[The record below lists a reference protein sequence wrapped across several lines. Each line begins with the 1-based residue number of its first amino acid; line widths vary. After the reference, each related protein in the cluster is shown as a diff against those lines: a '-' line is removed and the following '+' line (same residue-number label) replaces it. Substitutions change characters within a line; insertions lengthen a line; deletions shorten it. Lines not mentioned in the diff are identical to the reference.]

1 MDGLSAPGWA
11 SYSAVRL
18 LQFGDSVFPVGSF
31 TFSNGLE
38 MAVQVGVVRDRE
50 TLREY
55 VRTVT
60 RQAAT
65 SDAIAL
71 LAGHRAAV
79 AGDVDGIRRAD
90 EAVLLRKLT
99 DETRTMTIR
108 MGRKLAEAASRIV
121 GDSVLDKRF
130 RATESAARSAIDA
143 PVPVTYPVALGAVA
157 AAVGLSEQD
166 AFAAHQYGTAMVV
179 LSAALR
185 LMRVDHLDVQEILF
199 AVNAAVADDY
209 RDVATASLEDMR
221 AFAPVVDVLA
231 AAHRHAHV
239 RMFMN

>member
-1 MDGLSAPGWA
+1 MDGVSAT
-11 SYSAVRL
+11 VRL

-31 TFSNGLE
+31 TFSKGLE
-38 MAVQVGVVRDRE
+38 MAVQTGVVRDRA

-65 SDAIAL
+65 GDGIAV
-71 LAGHRAAV
+71 LAGHRAAM
-79 AGDVDGIRRAD
+79 AGDLDGIRRAD

-130 RATESAARSAIDA
+130 RASMDD
-143 PVPVTYPVALGAVA
+143 PVPVTYPAALGALFA
-157 AAVGLSEQD
+157 ALELSEQD
-166 AFAAHQYGTAMVV
+166 AFAVHQYGTAMVV

-185 LMRVDHLDVQEILF
+185 LMRVDHLAAQEILF
-199 AVNAAVADDY
+199 AVNATVADDY
-209 RDVATASLEDMR
+209 RDVATARLADMR

>member
-1 MDGLSAPGWA
+1 VDVNAISADERRGA
-11 SYSAVRL
+11 ERTSDSAVRL

-38 MAVQVGVVRDRE
+38 MAVQTGVVRDRA

-65 SDAIAL
+65 GDAIAL

-79 AGDVDGIRRAD
+79 AGDLDGLRRAD

-99 DETRTMTIR
+99 DETRTMTVR

-121 GDSVLDKRF
+121 GDSVLDNRF
-130 RATESAARSAIDA
+130 R
-143 PVPVTYPVALGAVA
+143 VTYPVVLGALF
-157 AAVGLSEQD
+157 AAVDLSEQD
-166 AFAAHQYGTAMVV
+166 AFAVHQYGTAMVV
-179 LSAALR
+179 LSAAPR

-199 AVNAAVADDY
+199 AVNATVADDY
-209 RDVATASLEDMR
+209 REVAPARLEDMR
-221 AFAPVVDVLA
+221 AFAPVMDVLA
-231 AAHRHAHV
+231 AAHRNAHV